1 MKKFYLQ
8 LSLVILL
15 FLLGCETLATSSS
28 EQIPSP
34 EPDKSI
40 VHGRLL
46 TPAQTPL
53 NGVVV
58 RLAEVFRFGDEQ
70 GTFILDEAQSP
81 STISQEDGQFV
92 FLNISP
98 GEYVLFVG
106 RLHADYKIVSE
117 ADETPIVY
125 EVGPGEIL
133 KIEPVIVDLN

>member
-1 MKKFYLQ
+1 MKKFYFK
-8 LSLVILL
+8 LSLIILL
-15 FLLGCETLATSSS
+15 FLLGCETPATSPV

-34 EPDKSI
+34 EPGKST
-40 VHGRLL
+40 VHGSLI
-46 TPAQTPL
+46 TPEQTAL
-53 NGVVV
+53 SDVVV
-58 RLAEVFRFGDEQ
+58 RLAEVYRFGDEQ

-81 STISQEDGQFV
+81 STISQEDGQYV

-106 RLHADYKIVSE
+106 RLHAEYKVVSE

-133 KIEPVIVDLN
+133 KIEPVIIDFN